1 MKSLLGVA
9 SLENDKLEK
18 MTQLAA
24 TLAACLDGAR
34 DALEARDL
42 PRVKAM
48 LDRGM
53 AEFKKAG
60 GFVTLSPTR
69 TVQ

>member
-1 MKSLLGVA
+1 M
-9 SLENDKLEK
+9 ENDKPEK

-42 PRVKAM
+42 LRVKAM

-53 AEFKKAG
+53 AEFEKDG
-60 GFVTLSPTR
+60 GFVTPPPPR